1 MPSSDL
7 ADRAAALLSLAA
19 ATEERSLSQLTALAA
34 SQVAGCAAADVTVW
48 RDGVL
53 TSQASSHP
61 DASWLVAVQ
70 VAAGRGPLIDVVAGG
85 DLAVVAGDARAGSAA
100 TDRAA
105 TDRAATDRAV
115 AGGAGAG
122 AGAAGAGGGAVNGSA
137 DAARGA
143 TVICADTLTETRWPE
158 FTAAALRM
166 GIRSS
171 VSLSY
176 RGQAV
181 VALTLLGLRPR
192 AMDPERLQ
200 LAELLVAYGGA
211 LVGAVADYGDSR
223 RVADQLRD
231 AADSRATVDQAKGI
245 LMHALGCSADEALER
260 MREVSQRSNIR
271 ATEVAQRIIDAHS
284 GRSGRAA
291 RDSVSQLA
299 DLASRTR
306 RKPA

>member
-1 MPSSDL
+1 VPSSDL

-34 SQVAGCAAADVTVW
+34 SQVPGCAAANVTVW
-48 RDGVL
+48 RDGEL
-53 TSQASSHP
+53 TSQAASHP
-61 DASWLVAVQ
+61 EPSRLVAVQ
-70 VAAGRGPLIDVVAGG
+70 LAAGRGPLIDA
-85 DLAVVAGDARAGSAA
+85 VAGDDSAYGSAGPGA
-100 TDRAA
+100 GTA
-105 TDRAATDRAV
+105 
-115 AGGAGAG
+115 AGGTPY
-122 AGAAGAGGGAVNGSA
+122 GSSV
-137 DAARGA
+137 AARGGA
-143 TVICADTLTETRWPE
+143 VICADTLTETRWPE

-166 GIRSS
+166 GVRSS
-171 VSLSY
+171 VTLSY
-176 RGQAV
+176 RGEAV

-192 AMDPERLQ
+192 AMDPDELQ

-211 LVGAVADYGDSR
+211 LVGAVADYGDSQ

-231 AADSRATVDQAKGI
+231 AASSRAIVDQAKGI
-245 LMHALGCSADEALER
+245 LMHALGCSADEALAR

-299 DLASRTR
+299 DLASRAR
-306 RKPA
+306 RKPG

>member
-1 MPSSDL
+1 VPSSDL

-48 RDGVL
+48 RHGEL
-53 TSQASSHP
+53 TSQAASHP
-61 DASWLVAVQ
+61 ELSLLVAVQ
-70 VAAGRGPLIDVVAGG
+70 VAAGRGPLLD
-85 DLAVVAGDARAGSAA
+85 
-100 TDRAA
+100 
-105 TDRAATDRAV
+105 AV
-115 AGGAGAG
+115 AGEDP
-122 AGAAGAGGGAVNGSA
+122 AANSGDVSGSG
-137 DAARGA
+137 AARGPA
-143 TVICADTLTETRWPE
+143 VICTDTLTETRWPE
-158 FTAAALRM
+158 FSAAALRM
-166 GIRSS
+166 GVRSC

-181 VALTLLGLRPR
+181 VTLTLVGLRPR
-192 AMDPERLQ
+192 ALDPDRLQ

-211 LVGAVADYGDSR
+211 IVGAVADYGDSR

-231 AADSRATVDQAKGI
+231 AADSRAIVDQAKGI

-260 MREVSQRSNIR
+260 MRGVSQRSNIR
-271 ATEVAQRIIDAHS
+271 ATEVARRVIDAHS

-299 DLASRTR
+299 DLASRAR
-306 RKPA
+306 RIPADRQRHARA

>member
-1 MPSSDL
+1 VPSSDL

-53 TSQASSHP
+53 TSQAASHP
-61 DASWLVAVQ
+61 DASRLVAVQ
-70 VAAGRGPLIDVVAGG
+70 
-85 DLAVVAGDARAGSAA
+85 
-100 TDRAA
+100 
-105 TDRAATDRAV
+105 
-115 AGGAGAG
+115 AGAG
-122 AGAAGAGGGAVNGSA
+122 CGPVIDVIAA
-137 DAARGA
+137 DAARGTA
-143 TVICADTLTETRWPE
+143 VVCTDTLTETRWPE

-181 VALTLLGLRPR
+181 VALTLFGLRPR
-192 AMDPERLQ
+192 AMDPDQLQ

-231 AADSRATVDQAKGI
+231 AAHSRATVDQAKGI
-245 LMHALGCSADEALER
+245 LMHALGCSADEALKR
-260 MREVSQRSNIR
+260 MREVSQRSNLR
-271 ATEVAQRIIDAHS
+271 AIEVAQRIINAHS

-291 RDSVSQLA
+291 SDSVGQLSQLA
-299 DLASRTR
+299 SRAR